1 MRQNED
7 IFDSLDAVKTT
18 ERKLEFMTDLLQL
31 ELKETDEQAIY
42 TAISRIYV
50 QQIALKDQLNDL
62 EQKIDEMLKH
72 KHQR

>member
-42 TAISRIYV
+42 TAISRIYA